1 MKKVGFIGL
10 GVMGTA
16 MAQNLL
22 KAGFEVFVWARH
34 PEKAQATLDKGAH
47 WCDTL
52 ADCARGRDAVITMV
66 GFPQDVR
73 EVYFSEGGILD
84 NADKGTLLIDMTTT
98 SPRLSVEIHTAAIQK
113 GLRAVD
119 APVSGGDAGARN
131 ATLSIMMGGDKAD
144 CEACMPLFEAMG
156 KTIVYEGPAGS
167 GQHTKAANQI
177 ALGGAIAGVCEAISY
192 AKAAGLDVQT
202 MLNSISQG
210 AAGSWQM
217 SNTAPRML
225 KGDFAPGFYV
235 KHYVKDCN
243 IALEE
248 AGERALS
255 LPVLQTVRDMYAQL
269 EADGLGDDGTQTL
282 IHYYEKK

>member
-1 MKKVGFIGL
+1 MKKVGFVGL

-22 KAGFEVFVWARH
+22 KAGFDVFVWARH
-34 PEKAQATLDKGAH
+34 PEKAQPVLDKGAH
-47 WCDTL
+47 WCATL
-52 ADCARGRDAVITMV
+52 AECASGRDAVITIV

-73 EVYFSEGGILD
+73 EVYFGEGGILE

-98 SPRLSVEIHTAAIQK
+98 SPRLSVEIHQAAVQK

-119 APVSGGDAGARN
+119 APVSGGDTGAKN
-131 ATLSIMMGGDKAD
+131 ATLSIMMGGDKED
-144 CEACMPLFEAMG
+144 CEACRPLFEAMG

-192 AKAAGLDVQT
+192 ARAAGLDVQT
-202 MLNSISQG
+202 MLDSISQG

-217 SNTAPRML
+217 SNNAPRML

-235 KHYVKDCN
+235 KHYIKDCN

-248 AGERALS
+248 AGDRDLT
-255 LPVLQTVRDMYAQL
+255 LPVLQVVRDMYAKL
-269 EADGLGDDGTQTL
+269 AEDGLADDGTQTL
-282 IHYYEKK
+282 IHYYEK

>member
-1 MKKVGFIGL
+1 MNIGFIGI
-10 GVMGTA
+10 GVMGES
-16 MAQNLL
+16 M
-22 KAGFEVFVWARH
+22 ARH
-34 PEKAQATLDKGAH
+34 LMAAGHRLTVYTRTASKADALLQEGAL
-47 WCDTL
+47 W
-52 ADCARGRDAVITMV
+52 AENAGACAENQDAVITMV

-73 EVYFSEGGILD
+73 EVYFGEGGILD

-202 MLNSISQG
+202 MLSSISQG

>member
-1 MKKVGFIGL
+1 MKIGFIGI
-10 GVMGTA
+10 GVMGNG
-16 MAQNLL
+16 MVQNLL
-22 KAGFEVFVWARH
+22 KHGYSVNVYSRTKAKADEVVKAGAV
-34 PEKAQATLDKGAH
+34 
-47 WCDTL
+47 WCDTI
-52 ADCARGRDAVITMV
+52 AECVAGAETVITMV
-66 GFPQDVR
+66 GYPKDVE
-73 EVYFSEGGILD
+73 EVYLSDAGILKS
-84 NADKGTLLIDMTTT
+84 AVPGTVVIDMTTT